1 MINGHGAQPVPPIL
15 SGVFNRK
22 TKKNTKKIIVES
34 LILIK
39 NVSAMCVSDKLREK
53 LKDKN

>member
-39 NVSAMCVSDKLREK
+39 NVSAMCVSDKLRE